1 MSEPRRQAEVSPEED
16 DAGPSLAAPDS
27 LLGQL
32 QRGRG
37 LGVQRAVTE
46 PDAPSA
52 LLECL
57 AHDPRWD
64 RQSEERGEYYANLAL
79 QLGVGVDRI
88 PADPRDP
95 DFPLTLAFDVLVELS
110 RSGSPDAA
118 AMLHRY
124 FAEAPQP
131 QWWVV
136 DHLWREAGEAGRQG
150 LAEVVLSRVGDAEL
164 ADAVDPSDDGPWRA
178 WALVPRVRDAL
189 ERAQPRPVPPRRP
202 DLHGASSEALL
213 ALAETQDY
221 RERSAAFREL
231 SARGATVLLDVAE
244 RTDLRNGFGV
254 IPALAKPIVDLGP
267 AALPRART
275 WLTSGDD
282 WLTGLGQRVIS
293 AHGDSNDGPTVL
305 TWFEEAIAE
314 AWWYTSE
321 DYADGLARLRYAPA
335 LRSLMRAWEV
345 TGHSHARASYL
356 RALLALKT
364 AHREDYLGEAALDC
378 ESEVRHTAR
387 TAR

>member
-1 MSEPRRQAEVSPEED
+1 MPGSPGRGEPPSEDED
-16 DAGPSLAAPDS
+16 GPLLAAPDS

-37 LGVQRAVTE
+37 VGVKRASTE
-46 PDAPSA
+46 PDAACA

-64 RQSEERGEYYANLAL
+64 RQCEERGVYYANLTL
-79 QLGVGVDRI
+79 RLGVGVDRI

-95 DFPLTLAFDVLVELS
+95 DFPVSLAFDVLLELS
-110 RSGSPDAA
+110 RSGSPEAA

-124 FAEAPQP
+124 VAEAPEP
-131 QWWVV
+131 EWWVV
-136 DHLWREAGEAGRQG
+136 DHLWREAGDAGRQG
-150 LAEVVLSRVGDAEL
+150 LAEVVLPRIGDPEL
-164 ADAVDPSDDGPWRA
+164 RDAVDTCDDGPWRA

-189 ERAQPRPVPPRRP
+189 AHAQPRPVTPRLP
-202 DLHGASSEALL
+202 DLSGEPFEALVEL
-213 ALAETQDY
+213 AGTRDSGQ
-221 RERSAAFREL
+221 RTAAFREL

-254 IPALAKPIVDLGP
+254 VTALGKPVIDLGP
-267 AALPRART
+267 AAVPRART
-275 WLTSGDD
+275 WLTSGDN

-293 AHGDSNDGPTVL
+293 AHGDPNDGPTVL

-314 AWWYTSE
+314 AWWNATE
-321 DYADGLARLRYAPA
+321 DYADGLARLGHTPA
-335 LRSLMRAWEV
+335 LASLMHAWEV
-345 TGHSHARASYL
+345 SGHSHARASYL
-356 RALLALKT
+356 RGLLALKT
-364 AHREDYLGEAALDC
+364 PHRQDYLGEAALDC